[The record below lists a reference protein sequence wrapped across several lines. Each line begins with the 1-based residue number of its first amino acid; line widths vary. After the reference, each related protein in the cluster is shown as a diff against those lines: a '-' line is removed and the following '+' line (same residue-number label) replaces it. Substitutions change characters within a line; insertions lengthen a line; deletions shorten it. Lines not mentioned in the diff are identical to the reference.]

1 MANVTFA
8 YGKKTPT
15 TATSG
20 FNDGCIYF
28 NTSSKNIYLRQGS
41 SIYTFNGNNENT
53 DLKLSSNCQLF
64 DILGRLT
71 SKFSFKETTNE
82 KILGE
87 NKQYILRGTAKYSVD
102 SVAYDYLKN
111 IYNWTYK
118 QYNAGSLGSFKS
130 TNASDA
136 WVATPRTVTKSS
148 MDLTN
153 DFGRYGYHAYGY
165 SVQGI
170 RALGLGHYIS
180 FSIYPSS
187 TATQDTSG
195 NWIFGELTTTE
206 DLYVVVSRIY
216 LLPAI

>member
-8 YGKKTPT
+8 YGTTTPKLT
-15 TATSG
+15 TTG
-20 FNDGCIYF
+20 FSDGCIYF
-28 NTSSKNIYLRQGS
+28 NTSSKDIYLRQGS
-41 SIYTFNGNNENT
+41 NIYTFDGKAAP
-53 DLKLSSNCQLF
+53 KLVSSYQLF
-64 DILGRLT
+64 DILDRLT
-71 SKFSFKETTNE
+71 RKFSFEETTNE
-82 KILGE
+82 KMLGE

-118 QYNAGSLGSFKS
+118 QYTTNSIGSFWS
-130 TNASDA
+130 AHPSDS

-153 DFGRYGYHAYGY
+153 DFGRYGYYAYGY

-170 RALGLGHYIS
+170 RALGLGHYVS

-195 NWIFGELTTTE
+195 NWISGELTTTE

-216 LLPAI
+216 LQPAI